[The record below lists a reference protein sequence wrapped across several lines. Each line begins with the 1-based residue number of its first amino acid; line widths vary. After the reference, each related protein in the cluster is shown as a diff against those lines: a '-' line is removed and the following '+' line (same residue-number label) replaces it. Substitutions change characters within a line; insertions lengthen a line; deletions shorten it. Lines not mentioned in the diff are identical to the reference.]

1 MTVLAKET
9 EAANQ
14 RTREATAAAQQE
26 EEKAE
31 NFEDEVLKAQK
42 MVAKLEEELD
52 QTMTAMRI
60 AQESAEESDKQIVD
74 WELQITALSRRL
86 TLLNEEKDRNEERT
100 KMNTVKMTEF
110 ERMYEEHEQGRK
122 TAEGQCQTLDEQLE
136 LNEVALIEARQVAE
150 DSNHKYEE
158 SVRKVKIVSHQLG
171 CIIERAEDFEHGA
184 RETETKVKELQEQV
198 KEIEV
203 VNLAKQEKEDT
214 LEAKIHELSER
225 YHLSDSRAEFSERS
239 VDKLET
245 TIDNLLNELYA
256 QKMSYK
262 SISEKLDSTL
272 NEMMKLHE

>member
-1 MTVLAKET
+1 MRSQFAKVS
-9 EAANQ
+9 Q
-14 RTREATAAAQQE
+14 I
-26 EEKAE
+26 KH
-31 NFEDEVLKAQK
+31 F
-42 MVAKLEEELD
+42 KL
-52 QTMTAMRI
+52 I
-60 AQESAEESDKQIVD
+60 
-74 WELQITALSRRL
+74 
-86 TLLNEEKDRNEERT
+86 
-100 KMNTVKMTEF
+100 
-110 ERMYEEHEQGRK
+110 
-122 TAEGQCQTLDEQLE
+122 LE
-136 LNEVALIEARQVAE
+136 LT
-150 DSNHKYEE
+150 
-158 SVRKVKIVSHQLG
+158 KVKIVSHQLG

-245 TIDNLLNELYA
+245 TIVNLLNELYA

>member
-1 MTVLAKET
+1 M
-9 EAANQ
+9 
-14 RTREATAAAQQE
+14 
-26 EEKAE
+26 
-31 NFEDEVLKAQK
+31 
-42 MVAKLEEELD
+42 
-52 QTMTAMRI
+52 
-60 AQESAEESDKQIVD
+60 
-74 WELQITALSRRL
+74 
-86 TLLNEEKDRNEERT
+86 
-100 KMNTVKMTEF
+100 
-110 ERMYEEHEQGRK
+110 
-122 TAEGQCQTLDEQLE
+122 
-136 LNEVALIEARQVAE
+136 
-150 DSNHKYEE
+150 
-158 SVRKVKIVSHQLG
+158 
-171 CIIERAEDFEHGA
+171 
-184 RETETKVKELQEQV
+184 KELQEQV